1 MNPGTEPRLYH
12 NNALLLPDGRVL
24 VIGGQG
30 AYAGWDDRKGAIKP
44 PVNVSQ
50 QLRLDIKPGG
60 VEIAEQGQ
68 NYLSAETWQPE
79 IFNPPY
85 LFIDG
90 PRPEITQAPNKITY
104 GAEGSM
110 GVTNP
115 TDKASLVLIRLG
127 SATHGLNF
135 DQRLADLKFNQNIS
149 NNSGARMA
157 SISFTTPTDK
167 HLHPPGYYMLFYVN
181 GKGKPSH
188 AKMVQLV
195 L

>member
-1 MNPGTEPRLYH
+1 
-12 NNALLLPDGRVL
+12 
-24 VIGGQG
+24 
-30 AYAGWDDRKGAIKP
+30 
-44 PVNVSQ
+44 
-50 QLRLDIKPGG
+50 
-60 VEIAEQGQ
+60 
-68 NYLSAETWQPE
+68 
-79 IFNPPY
+79 
-85 LFIDG
+85 
-90 PRPEITQAPNKITY
+90 
-104 GAEGSM
+104 M